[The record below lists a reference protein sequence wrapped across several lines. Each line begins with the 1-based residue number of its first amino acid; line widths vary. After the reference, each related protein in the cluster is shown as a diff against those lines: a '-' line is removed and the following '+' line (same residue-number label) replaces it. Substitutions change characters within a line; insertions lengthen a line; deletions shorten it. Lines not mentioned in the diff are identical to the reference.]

1 MDVAQQWQ
9 EALASL
15 ARLSPGQRTIR
26 LLEPPGG
33 DPPAIL
39 GQLAS
44 EAIVERFSGREAVCE
59 PFRFEVSVLSSSA
72 ELDLAPLLGQPL
84 GLRLDGPAPRSW
96 TGICT
101 EVGLTGSDGG
111 LARYTLVIEPFTA
124 LLRLR
129 RNALVFQDLDV
140 QGIVTQVL
148 DDHPLSAFR
157 WDVTRPLATRPITTQ
172 YREDDFAFLERLLAE
187 AGLAWYFEA
196 DEAAPAGHTWVIR
209 DRDAPVQELGPIR
222 FHRIDATESD
232 DAISLFRDRLQATP
246 TARAISSWQTEQV
259 AAQAAQAEAD
269 AAGLPPLEVFTEPR
283 SGRFADSAEA
293 QLQTDL
299 QLDALRMSRQVQ
311 SGAGSARVLAPGNAF
326 TLTRHDRFGG
336 QAFVVLAVEHSA
348 WNNLEGGMTALLD
361 RLGVDVA
368 MGDGATR
375 HDYRNRF
382 ATVPLGTPIV
392 PREYPPVRSHG
403 PQTARVVGLPDA
415 AVSPT
420 RNHQVRIQFAW
431 QRGVQ
436 PNAGGLSDT
445 GSTAFPDGHAPGD
458 ATSGT
463 WVPVAEWLA
472 GPNWGSHFLPR
483 VGSEVLVEFL
493 HGDLDQPRIT
503 GQLYNGEVAPPFALA
518 DASNHPGTLSGL
530 HSQAHDGDGSQ
541 QWRVDDATGQLRS
554 RLHTTLAE
562 SRLELGYLVEHAN
575 GRRGGLRGEGFEL
588 ATAGWGN
595 VHAPQGLLLSTT
607 ARSEGVSTQLDI
619 AEAVAQFKGAE
630 RTAQALHDTA
640 LQQQVPGLAAN
651 ESHTALRE
659 MLDPAVDGKYEG
671 PVNGQPAVKPGPGS
685 REGDTPVERFAQPV
699 LVAESP
705 DRIAWSTPASALA
718 YAGANL
724 HLTSQDDAHLAAGQT
739 FAAVSG
745 RHGALLAQSGPIRA
759 IAANGPVTL
768 QAHTGELE
776 LLADQSVTVTA
787 TDERI
792 DVLAKEKIVLQAGQ
806 TRVTLE
812 GGNITFECPGQFTV
826 KASNH
831 PFAGASRQ
839 KSSLSPLPDGRAR
852 LFDQQFQ
859 LINEENGLSIEG
871 MPYRIVTR
879 SGEEYFGRTDQEGK
893 TIRIHTVS
901 SEQVR
906 VLWGEDDV

>member
-26 LLEPPGG
+26 LIEAPGG
-33 DPPAIL
+33 DPPAVL

-59 PFRFEVSVLSSSA
+59 PFRFEIAVLSSSA

-84 GLRLDGPAPRSW
+84 GLRLDGPAPRTW
-96 TGICT
+96 FGVCT

-140 QGIVTQVL
+140 QGIVTRVL

-157 WDVTRPLATRPITTQ
+157 WDVTQPLPVRPITTQ
-172 YREDDFAFLERLLAE
+172 YREDDFDFLERLLAE
-187 AGLAWYFEA
+187 AGLAWHFEA
-196 DEAAPAGHTWVIR
+196 DEAAPAGHAWVIR
-209 DRDAPVQELGPIR
+209 DREAPVSDLGPVR

-232 DAISLFRDRLQATP
+232 DAISVFRDRLQATP

-259 AAQAAQAEAD
+259 AALAAQAEAD
-269 AAGLPPLEVFTEPR
+269 ATGLPPLEVSTEPR
-283 SGRFADSAEA
+283 SGRFTDTAQA
-293 QLQTDL
+293 QLQADL
-299 QLDALRMSRQVQ
+299 QLDALRVVRQVQ
-311 SGAGSARVLAPGNAF
+311 AGAGSARVLAPGSAF
-326 TLTRHDRFGG
+326 TLTQHDSHSG

-348 WNNLEGGMTALLD
+348 CNNFEGGMAALLG
-361 RLGVDVA
+361 RLGL
-368 MGDGATR
+368 GDEAER

-382 ATVPLGTPIV
+382 VAVPMGTAIV
-392 PREYPPVRSHG
+392 PMERPPVRSHG

-415 AVSPT
+415 AITPT
-420 RNHQVRIQFAW
+420 REHQVRIQFAW
-431 QRGVQ
+431 QRGAQ
-436 PNAGGLSDT
+436 PNAGGLSDA

-463 WVPVAEWLA
+463 WVPVAEWLS

-483 VGSEVLVEFL
+483 IGAEVLVEFL

-541 QWRVDDATGQLRS
+541 QWVVDDATGQLRS
-554 RLHTTLAE
+554 RLHTTLAD
-562 SRLELGYLVEHAN
+562 SRLELGYLIQH
-575 GRRGGLRGEGFEL
+575 GDSQRGGLRGQGFEL
-588 ATAGWGN
+588 ATGGWGN

-607 ARSEGVSTQLDI
+607 ARNDAASTQLDI

-630 RTAQALHDTA
+630 RTAQALHETA
-640 LQQQVPGLAAN
+640 TQQQVPGLMAN
-651 ESHTALRE
+651 EMQTALRE
-659 MLDPAVDGKYEG
+659 VIDPQEQGRHEG
-671 PVNGQPAVKPGPGS
+671 AVNGQPAVKPGSGS
-685 REGDTPVERFAQPV
+685 REGETPVERFAEPV

-705 DRIAWSTPASALA
+705 DRIAWTTPASALA
-718 YAGANL
+718 YAGGNL
-724 HLTSQDDAHLAAGQT
+724 HLTSQDDVHFAAGQT

-759 IAANGPVTL
+759 IAANGPVSL

-792 DVLAKEKIVLQAGQ
+792 DVLAKDKIVLQAGQ

-812 GGNITFECPGQFTV
+812 GANITFECPGEFKV
-826 KASNH
+826 KASQH
-831 PFAGASRQ
+831 PFMGGSNG
-839 KSSLSPLPDGRAR
+839 SDDMPLLPQG
-852 LFDQQFQ
+852 LQH
-859 LINEENGLSIEG
+859 IENEYPFS
-871 MPYRIVTR
+871 T
-879 SGEEYFGRTDQEGK
+879 
-893 TIRIHTVS
+893 
-901 SEQVR
+901 
-906 VLWGEDDV
+906 